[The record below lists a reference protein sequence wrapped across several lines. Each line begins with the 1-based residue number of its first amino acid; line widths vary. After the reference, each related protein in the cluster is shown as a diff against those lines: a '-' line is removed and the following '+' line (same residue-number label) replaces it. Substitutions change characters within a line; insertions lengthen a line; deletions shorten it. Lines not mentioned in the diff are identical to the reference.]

1 GPPSSGPGIK
11 GGPIPPGL
19 VRRVKRR
26 RDVLFINFFPD
37 NPLLM
42 MPFDGIEAYDVFFTK
57 ERHALRALEG
67 VGIRNLYYLP
77 MYCVPAMHH
86 PITLTSEEQLRY
98 ARPIS
103 FVGSRYPYRE
113 RLIKELV
120 EFPVKLWGAGWSRAE
135 SPEIRAAVAGGPV
148 WGRAKLAVYCG
159 AMLSLNHHH
168 PLNDIVGVNTR
179 TLELAAAGACQV
191 VDLKEELPALF
202 KPGEEILAYRDLEE
216 LKHYLTYY
224 LAHLDEAR
232 AIGENARKRALK
244 EHTLRHRIEEMVD
257 VVEQRFGTR
266 SSRPRSPPGSPA
278 STVATPCPW
287 AMSSTARPAP
297 GSSSSGTTA
306 RRWRAGAR
314 RSSRAAACGG
324 TRPSSPSPIP
334 GIGSRSVRA

>member
-1 GPPSSGPGIK
+1 
-11 GGPIPPGL
+11 
-19 VRRVKRR
+19 
-26 RDVLFINFFPD
+26 
-37 NPLLM
+37 
-42 MPFDGIEAYDVFFTK
+42 
-57 ERHALRALEG
+57 
-67 VGIRNLYYLP
+67 

-113 RLIKELV
+113 RLIKELL

-148 WGRAKLAVYCG
+148 WGRTKLAVYCG

-179 TLELAAAGACQV
+179 TFELAAAGACQV

-266 SSRPRSPPGSPA
+266 S
-278 STVATPCPW
+278 
-287 AMSSTARPAP
+287 
-297 GSSSSGTTA
+297 
-306 RRWRAGAR
+306 
-314 RSSRAAACGG
+314 
-324 TRPSSPSPIP
+324 
-334 GIGSRSVRA
+334 